1 MSMQLLE
8 TRTLTDT
15 AASIEF
21 TSIPQYGTDLLI
33 KASLRDNQ
41 NSAIAMFISFN
52 GSTSNF
58 SSLYVYGNGSTVS
71 SSTLARYVGSTRD
84 NATSNTF
91 NNTEIYIPNY
101 AGSTNKP
108 YSVDN
113 VTENNGT
120 VADQNIIAGLWANTS
135 PITSLSIT
143 PASGSWRAGSVVSLY
158 TIGRKLGPG
167 ITPKAVGGW
176 TNQANGYWY
185 HTFTGSG
192 SFTPLENMSVEYLV
206 IGGGGGGGFSSGTE
220 NGGGAG
226 GAGGYRSSVIGE
238 LSGGGALAEPVLQ
251 ITSGQVYPIVIG
263 AGGAPQ
269 ASGTNS
275 TFSSITST
283 GGGRGA
289 TNGVSG
295 DSGGSGGG
303 GGGAG
308 GSDFFGGSGTSSQG
322 YRGGYGGSDQVTY
335 RQGGGGGGAGGPG
348 EHHTNSS
355 NRSSGGRG
363 LPSSITGTV
372 VRRAGGGSIYT
383 TSIDGG
389 GVNGVPGVANTGG
402 GGHGMGNPPGG
413 SNGGAGGSGVV
424 IIRYKA

>member
-1 MSMQLLE
+1 MELIE
-8 TRTLTDT
+8 TKTLDT
-15 AASIEF
+15 AAASIEF
-21 TSIPQYGTDLLI
+21 TSIPQDGTDLLI
-33 KASLRDNQ
+33 RASLRDDQ

-58 SSLYVYGNGSTVS
+58 SSRYVYGNGGSVS
-71 SSTLARYVGSTRD
+71 SGTLARYVGSTRD
-84 NATSNTF
+84 NATNNTF
-91 NNTEIYIPNY
+91 NSTEIYIPNY

-108 YSVDN
+108 YGADN

-120 VADQNIIAGLWANTS
+120 TADQNLIAGIWANTAA
-135 PITSLSIT
+135 ITSLAIS
-143 PASGSWRAGSVVSLY
+143 PASGNWRAGSTISLY
-158 TIGRKLGPG
+158 MMGRKQGPG
-167 ITPKAVGGW
+167 ITPKALGGW
-176 TNQANGYWY
+176 VSQANGYWC
-185 HTFTGSG
+185 HSFTSSG
-192 SFTPLENMSVEYLV
+192 SFIPLTNLNVEYLV
-206 IGGGGGGGFSSGTE
+206 IAGGGGGGFSSGTE

-226 GAGGYRSSVIGE
+226 GAGGYRSSVVGE
-238 LSGGGALAEPVLQ
+238 LSGGGNLAESSLSLNANQ
-251 ITSGQVYPIVIG
+251 NYPIVVG

-289 TNGVSG
+289 TNGTSG

-348 EHHTNSS
+348 EHHTNAS
-355 NRSSGGRG
+355 NRGGGGRG

-372 VRRAGGGSIYT
+372 VRRAGGGSTYT

-413 SNGGAGGSGVV
+413 ANGGAGGSGVV
-424 IIRYKA
+424 IIRYKI